1 MLTEQPFSGLVVL
14 ELASVLAGP
23 SVGQFFAE
31 LGATV
36 IKIENTGTRGDVT
49 RQWKARTEDPETD
62 ISAYFSCANWGK
74 RSVALDLK
82 KPAALQIL
90 HKLVA
95 QADIVVASYKPGDA
109 EKLQVDYKTLSEIN
123 PKLLYGHITGYGPE
137 NPRAGYDAVIQ
148 AESGIMYL
156 NGEPDGLPTKMPVA
170 FVDLFAAHQLKEGLL
185 TALYLREKTGKGQL
199 VQISLLDAALTSLA
213 NQGTNYLVAGFEPE
227 RAGSEHPNIV
237 PYGTIF
243 TTSDQKQLIL
253 AIGDDRQFRNLC
265 LILSAP
271 EIAEDALFSKNSA
284 RVKNRLVLNQKLKM
298 LIAGFT
304 LEYLLTEF
312 EKRFVPAGAVRS
324 VSEALSGEAAKAL
337 QLRTE
342 QAEKA
347 LSGLKTVAFRLSKVG
362 NEVLLPP
369 PHYAEHTR
377 EVLLEF
383 AGMDHEGLQNLQ
395 AAGIIQ

>member
-1 MLTEQPFSGLVVL
+1 MQAEQPFSGLVVL

-36 IKIENTGTRGDVT
+36 IKIENTGTQGDVT
-49 RQWKARTEDPETD
+49 RKWKARSENPETD

-82 KPAALQIL
+82 KTAGLQIL
-90 HKLVA
+90 HKLTA
-95 QADIVVASYKPGDA
+95 QADIVIASYKPGDA
-109 EKLQVDYKTLSEIN
+109 EKLRVDYKTLSEIN
-123 PKLLYGHITGYGPE
+123 PKLLYGHITGYGTQ

-148 AESGIMYL
+148 AESGLMYL

-185 TALYLREKTGKGQL
+185 TALYMREKTGKGQL
-199 VQISLLDAALTSLA
+199 VQMSLLDAALTSLA
-213 NQGTNYLVAGFEPE
+213 NQGTNYLVAGFEPQ

-243 TTSDQKQLIL
+243 TTEDQKQLIL

-265 LILSAP
+265 LVLGQP
-271 EIAEDALFSKNSA
+271 EIAEDILFSKNSA
-284 RVKNRLVLNQKLKM
+284 RVKNRLVLNEKLKM
-298 LIAGFT
+298 LIAGFK
-304 LEYLLTEF
+304 LEYLLTEL

-324 VSEALSGEAAKAL
+324 VSEALSGDAAKAL
-337 QLRTE
+337 QFKTDY
-342 QAEKA
+342 AENG
-347 LSGLKTVAFRLSKVG
+347 LSGLKTVAFKLEKPM
-362 NEVLLPP
+362 NDHLLPP
-369 PHYAEHTR
+369 PHYAQHTR
-377 EVLLEF
+377 EVLQKLAGLDQETLQKLE
-383 AGMDHEGLQNLQ
+383 AE
-395 AAGIIQ
+395 GIIQ